1 MSLVGDQ
8 ARLNDQEPL
17 KQGTGGLSRYRPD
30 LLLLAV
36 DLAGVLVFAVEG
48 AMAGIR
54 AELDLL
60 GLLVVAFATALG
72 GGMIRDLLIGAVPP
86 NSVRDWRYP
95 AMAFV
100 GGGAVFF
107 FYQFFQRVPA
117 ELMISLDAAGL
128 ALCAI
133 AGSGKALEFGIN
145 PMLSVLMGAVTGVGG
160 GTIRDVLLTH
170 VPGVL
175 RTDVYAAA
183 ALAGAAVV
191 VIGLRMK
198 LPRGLVMTLGAAVC
212 FTLRMVAVA
221 RHWNLPKVIVH

>member
-1 MSLVGDQ
+1 MTDDGQ
-8 ARLNDQEPL
+8 L
-17 KQGTGGLSRYRPD
+17 KKGTGRFARYNPD
-30 LLLLAV
+30 FLLLVV

-48 AMAGIR
+48 ALAGIG

-60 GLLVVAFATALG
+60 GLMVVAFATALG

-117 ELMISLDAAGL
+117 ELMITLDAAGL

-133 AGSGKALEFGIN
+133 AGAGKAIEFGIN
-145 PMLSVLMGAVTGVGG
+145 PLLAVLMGGVTGVGG
-160 GTIRDVLLTH
+160 GTIRDVLLTR

-175 RTDVYAAA
+175 RADVYAAA
-183 ALAGAAVV
+183 ALAGAVV
-191 VIGLRMK
+191 VVMGLRLK
-198 LPRGLVMTLGAAVC
+198 LSRGLVMTAGAVVC
-212 FTLRMVAVA
+212 FTLRMVAVS
-221 RHWNLPKVIVH
+221 RGWNLPKVAAH

>member
-1 MSLVGDQ
+1 VSAVSQDGSKK
-8 ARLNDQEPL
+8 PL
-17 KQGTGGLSRYRPD
+17 KKGTGRLTRYNPD
-30 LLLLAV
+30 LLLLGV

-60 GLLVVAFATALG
+60 GLIVVAFVTALG
-72 GGMIRDLLIGAVPP
+72 GGMIRDLLIGSVPP

-95 AMAFV
+95 AVAFL

-107 FYQFFQRVPA
+107 FYHFFQHVPT
-117 ELMISLDAAGL
+117 ELMLALDAAGL
-128 ALCAI
+128 SLCAV
-133 AGSGKALEFGIN
+133 AGSGKAIEFGIN
-145 PMLSVLMGAVTGVGG
+145 PMLAVLMGAVTGVGG

-183 ALAGAAVV
+183 ALAGATVV
-191 VIGLRMK
+191 VLGLRTP
-198 LPRGLVMTLGAAVC
+198 LPRGVVMTMGAAVC
-212 FTLRMVAVA
+212 FALRMVAVS